1 MMATTAIAPRESRR
15 HFSTKTR
22 YSTVHVARRVTGVAR
37 RCLRLSL
44 ASSLA
49 LLALAC
55 NESTPVDA
63 EPPGPTEPFAITP
76 LGAHTLHVPRTL
88 QLSTKGG
95 SESGPVSWESSD
107 DAIVSVGDVGLVTA
121 RYPGSVT
128 ITARRGS
135 AEATTT
141 VSAAAYR
148 FEVEPNEVA
157 LDRDSTTRLTATARD
172 ADGTVLSG
180 VPVSWSSRDASIA
193 VVNATSGVVTAI
205 AAGATFITATG
216 AGMSAVATVR
226 VDTPVAAPLVLS
238 SIGSIGNHLCA
249 LERVTGIAYCW
260 GDGHAGALGI
270 GDRVGGDVP
279 VPVSGTQRF
288 SSLSVGSYATCGVET
303 QTGSIYCWGR
313 NEFGDLGDGTFQT
326 RWEPTSIASP
336 IRFRSVSASGALT
349 CGIEAHT
356 ELAYCWGKG
365 GLVGDGTL
373 SNRSTPTLVGNGAVR
388 FDSVSVSL
396 GHACG
401 LEAET
406 GVAYCW
412 GSNAH
417 GQVGDGTTTDRLVPV
432 IVGGGTRR
440 FSSIS
445 AGSVSC
451 GIEKETGFAYC
462 WGANAH
468 GQVGDGTRTDRLAP
482 VLVGEGSTRFR
493 SISATGWASV
503 CAIQSQTDLV
513 YCWGS
518 YVALSEGGAT
528 VDEVLPTLVAGGSTR
543 FSSIAAAFTGFCGV
557 EAETGLGYCWD
568 VSRPV
573 VTPIPLR

>member
-1 MMATTAIAPRESRR
+1 MTTPAMALRESRSR
-15 HFSTKTR
+15 LGEKTG
-22 YSTVHVARRVTGVAR
+22 SPTVYVARVVTRVVAR
-37 RCLRLSL
+37 GLRLWLASVLAVLSL
-44 ASSLA
+44 A
-49 LLALAC
+49 C
-55 NESTPVDA
+55 NNSTAVDA
-63 EPPGPTEPFAITP
+63 PLPEPAEPFVITP
-76 LGAHTLHVPRTL
+76 LGTHALHVPRTL
-88 QLSTKGG
+88 QLLTKGG
-95 SESGPVSWESSD
+95 SETDNVSWQSSD
-107 DAIVSVGDVGLVTA
+107 DAIVSVSDAGLVTA

-135 AEATTT
+135 AKATTT

-148 FEVEPNEVA
+148 FDVEPNAVT
-157 LDRDSTTRLTATARD
+157 LDRDSTTRLTATVHD
-172 ADGTVLSG
+172 ADGAVLTG
-180 VPVSWSSRDASIA
+180 VPVSWSTGDASIA
-193 VVNATSGVVTAI
+193 VVNSTTGVVTAV

-216 AGMSAVATVR
+216 AGMSAIATVR
-226 VDTPVAAPLVLS
+226 VNAPVAAPLVLS

-249 LERVTGIAYCW
+249 LERPTGIAYCW

-270 GDRVGGDVP
+270 GDRGGGDSP
-279 VPVSGTQRF
+279 LPVSGAQRF
-288 SSLSVGSYATCGVET
+288 SSLSVGLYATCGVEA
-303 QTGSIYCWGR
+303 QTGSIYCWGSNR
-313 NEFGDLGDGTFQT
+313 FGDLGDGTFQT
-326 RWEPTSIASP
+326 RWEPTQVASP
-336 IRFRSVSASGALT
+336 IRFSSVSASGALT

-356 ELAYCWGKG
+356 DLAYCWGKG

-373 SNRSTPTLVGNGAVR
+373 SNRSTPTLVGSGGVR
-388 FDSVSVSL
+388 FGSVTASF

-432 IVGGGTRR
+432 IVGDGTRH

-462 WGANAH
+462 WGANAR
-468 GQVGDGTRTDRLAP
+468 GQVGDGTRTDRLVP

-493 SISATGWASV
+493 SISATGWGSV
-503 CAIQSQTDLV
+503 CAIQSQTELV

-518 YVALSEGGAT
+518 YVAFSEGGANVDQVRPT
-528 VDEVLPTLVAGGSTR
+528 VVAGGSTR
-543 FSSIAAAFTGFCGV
+543 FSSIVAAFSGFCGV

-568 VSRPV
+568 VSKPV
-573 VTPIPLR
+573 ASPIPLR